1 MHASLA
7 ALIAKPIAHRG
18 LHDGNVSIYENTRSA
33 FVAAIDKGYG
43 IELDVQLSSDGQ
55 AIVFHDST
63 LDRLT
68 ALSGPVRE
76 RTAADLAQMMIGT
89 STDGAEPLGDI
100 LMLIGGRVPVVV
112 EMKDNGADNALLAK
126 AVTQAIGAYDGP
138 VAVMSFAQDL
148 LRHVQNNGVNCPVGL
163 TAEGVGS
170 KSLAAHVA
178 ALDIGID
185 FVSYH
190 VHALPNA
197 FVSQVRAQGLPVI
210 TWTVRTPDDADLTY
224 RHADQITFE
233 GFAP

>member
-18 LHDGNVSIYENTRSA
+18 LHDGNVAVYENTRSA
-33 FVAAIDKGYG
+33 FLAAIDKGYG
-43 IELDVQLSSDGQ
+43 IELDVQLSSDGE

-68 ALSGPVRE
+68 ALSGPVRD
-76 RTAADLAQMMIGT
+76 RTAADLAQTAIGT
-89 STDGAEPLGDI
+89 NADGAEPLGDN
-100 LMLIGGRVPVVV
+100 LALIDGRVPVVV
-112 EMKDNGADNALLAK
+112 EMKDNGADNAVLAK
-126 AVTQAIGAYDGP
+126 AVAQAVGAYDGS

-148 LRHVQNNGVNCPVGL
+148 LRFVRANGIDCPVGL

-170 KSLAAHVA
+170 KSLAAHSA

-190 VHALPNA
+190 VHALPNP
-197 FVSQVRAQGLPVI
+197 FVSDVRAQGMPVI
-210 TWTVRTPDDADLTY
+210 TWTVRTPEDADLTY

-233 GFAP
+233 GFEP